1 MADPTPLLS
10 QPATGGGEQEPP
22 KLEKHHPSLD
32 SMIERSM
39 KDFGWAQLVQAS
51 LVSLACFFDAQ
62 QTFISIF
69 TDALP
74 PWHCANL
81 DDEYCNSISDI
92 CKLPSSSSWQWDYP
106 KHASIVSEW
115 GLQCANSVIK
125 GLPASSFFMG
135 CLIGGLLLA
144 TLADSWL
151 GRKNMLFFSC
161 LAMSCSSLLTVFST
175 NVWIYSGLRFA
186 TGFGRATIGTCALV
200 LSSEL
205 VGKKWRG
212 SVGIIGFF
220 VFTLGFL
227 SLPAIAYM
235 NRGSSWRV
243 LYIWTS
249 VPAIGY
255 CVLVHFLVCE
265 SPRWLFV
272 TGRREEALETLKSI
286 AQPDA
291 STLTKGFSSIS
302 LEEDPFNNMDIF
314 SAIKVLLEKRW
325 AFRRLYTVMLVG
337 FGMGMVYY
345 GMPLGVGNL
354 DFDIYWSVTLNALA
368 EVPSTLVTFLLIG
381 KLNRRSLLLFFTT
394 LSGFCS
400 VMCILEGQVWQ
411 KLQIG
416 LELVS
421 FFSGCTALDVLLIYT
436 LELFPTCVRNSAL
449 SMVRQA
455 VVCGG
460 VFSPLLVSAASR
472 TGNRMVSY
480 GVFGLTTTVSALTA
494 GKKSILFV
502 VSGAFTPTCSE
513 KHLPGFVEKAGELKA
528 KGVGN
533 IACIS
538 VNDAFVMRAWK
549 ENLGV
554 SDDVML
560 QSDGNGDSTRAI
572 GCELDLSDQPVGL
585 GCGRGGTRC
594 SRRTA
599 SSRLAPRDN
608 GRLVSGGGKE
618 AEPRDEPQ
626 QQQQVLLV
634 LQAGRRHLLV

>member
-10 QPATGGGEQEPP
+10 QPATGCGEQEPP

-51 LVSLACFFDAQ
+51 LVSLAWFFDAQ

-81 DDEYCNSISDI
+81 DDEYCNSISDV

-135 CLIGGLLLA
+135 CLIGGLLLG
-144 TLADSWL
+144 TLADSSL
-151 GRKNMLFFSC
+151 GRKNMLFLSC

-175 NVWIYSGLRFA
+175 NVWIYFGLRFA

-265 SPRWLFV
+265 SPRWLYV
-272 TGRREEALETLKSI
+272 TGRREEAVETLKSI
-286 AQPDA
+286 AQPGV

-314 SAIKVLLEKRW
+314 SAIKVLWEKRW
-325 AFRRLYTVMLVG
+325 AFRRLCAVMLVG

-354 DFDIYWSVTLNALA
+354 DFDIYSSVTLNALA
-368 EVPSTLVTFLLIG
+368 ELPSTLVTFLLIG

-436 LELFPTCVRNSAL
+436 LELFPTCVRNSAM

-455 VVCGG
+455 VVFGG
-460 VFSPLLVSAASR
+460 VFSPLLVAAAGR
-472 TGNRMVSY
+472 TGNRVVSY
-480 GVFGLTTTVSALTA
+480 GVFGLVI
-494 GKKSILFV
+494 GCCGLFV
-502 VSGAFTPTCSE
+502 MC
-513 KHLPGFVEKAGELKA
+513 LPE
-528 KGVGN
+528 
-533 IACIS
+533 
-538 VNDAFVMRAWK
+538 
-549 ENLGV
+549 
-554 SDDVML
+554 
-560 QSDGNGDSTRAI
+560 T
-572 GCELDLSDQPVGL
+572 
-585 GCGRGGTRC
+585 RGGNLCDTMDEEERKDNKRD
-594 SRRTA
+594 SR
-599 SSRLAPRDN
+599 
-608 GRLVSGGGKE
+608 
-618 AEPRDEPQ
+618 
-626 QQQQVLLV
+626 VLC
-634 LQAGRRHLLV
+634 